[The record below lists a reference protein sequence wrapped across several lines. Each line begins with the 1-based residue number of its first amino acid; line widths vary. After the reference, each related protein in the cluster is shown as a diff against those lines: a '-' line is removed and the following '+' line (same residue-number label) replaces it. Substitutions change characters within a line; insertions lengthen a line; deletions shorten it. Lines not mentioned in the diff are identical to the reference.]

1 MLKFKIITLGC
12 KVNQYESETLAQQL
26 DLANLTPAGPEEIAD
41 LFIVNTCT
49 VTGRAAMQSRQA
61 IRQAVRSNPGAHM
74 VVTGCYA
81 QTAPAEIARI
91 EGVDTILGIDDK
103 PHFLDLVLDRCR
115 PPSKHPNR
123 AADVVKETGPING
136 SFKGNRSRPFLKVQD
151 GCEAFCTYC
160 IVPYARGPSRSL
172 TPDETI
178 DGIRRLNRNGYHE
191 VVLTGIHLGSYG
203 NDLKPSTDLLTL
215 LGRIRKAGAIDR
227 VRLSSIE
234 PREFSDALL
243 RFIADAGDG
252 PGRICPHFHI
262 PLQSGDDA
270 ILQKMKR
277 PYTGRFFEKLVRKI
291 LHLIPEA
298 AIGVDVLVGFPGE
311 TDASFERTR
320 RLLEDLP
327 VAYLH
332 VFPFSPRKGTPAYH
346 FSKKVPA
353 AEVKER
359 CRIMRMMGDRKK
371 SAFYRRFVGKPL
383 EVIIEDR
390 KHLPEGYLMG
400 TSANY
405 IPVLVEKADCRK
417 RRSAPVDL
425 VVEKVEKDMRVFGK
439 PA

>member
-12 KVNQYESETLAQQL
+12 KVNQFESEALAEQL
-26 DLANLTPAGPEEIAD
+26 EQTELTPAGPEEKAD

-61 IRQAVRSNPGAHM
+61 IRQAVRNNPGAHM

-81 QTAPAEIARI
+81 QTAPAEITSI
-91 EGVDTILGIDDK
+91 DGVDMILGMDDK
-103 PHFLDLVLDRCR
+103 PHLLDLVLDQI
-115 PPSKHPNR
+115 HPLSNR
-123 AADVVKETGPING
+123 RKVADAIQEMGPLIGPVKGI
-136 SFKGNRSRPFLKVQD
+136 RSRPFLKVQD

-172 TPDETI
+172 TPGKAI
-178 DGIRRLNRNGYHE
+178 DGIRRLKRNGYHE
-191 VVLTGIHLGSYG
+191 VVLTGIHLGRYG
-203 NDLKPSTDLLTL
+203 NDLTPPTDLLTL
-215 LGRIRKAGAIDR
+215 LGQIRKIGAIDR

-234 PREFSDALL
+234 PRELSDALL
-243 RFIADAGDG
+243 RFVADARDG

-262 PLQSGDDA
+262 PLQSGDDG
-270 ILQKMKR
+270 ILQKMNR
-277 PYTGRFFEKLVRKI
+277 PYTGRFFEKLVGKI
-291 LHLIPEA
+291 IRLMPEA

-346 FSKKVPA
+346 FSKKVPT

-359 CRIMRMMGDRKK
+359 SRVMRIIGKHKK
-371 SAFYRRFVGKPL
+371 SEFYRRFIGKPL

-390 KHLPEGYLMG
+390 KHLPEGYLVG

-405 IPVLVEKADCRK
+405 IPVLVKKSDCQK
-417 RRSAPVDL
+417 RRLAPVKL
-425 VVEKVEKDMRVFGK
+425 VVEKVEKDLRVFGN
-439 PA
+439 PM

>member
-12 KVNQYESETLAQQL
+12 KVNQCESEALAEQL
-26 DLANLTPAGPEEIAD
+26 EQADLIPAGPEETAD

-61 IRQAVRSNPGAHM
+61 IRQAVRNNTGALV

-81 QTAPAEIARI
+81 QTAPAEITSI
-91 EGVDTILGIDDK
+91 DGVDAILGIDDK
-103 PHFLDLVLDRCR
+103 PHLLDLVLDRHH
-115 PPSKHPNR
+115 PPSNR
-123 AADVVKETGPING
+123 LKVADTIQERDPLNRPFRGI
-136 SFKGNRSRPFLKVQD
+136 RSRPFLKVQD
-151 GCEAFCTYC
+151 GCEAYCTYC

-172 TPDETI
+172 TPEKAI
-178 DGIRRLNRNGYHE
+178 DGIRRLNRKGYHE
-191 VVLTGIHLGSYG
+191 VVLTGIHLGCYG
-203 NDLKPSTDLLTL
+203 NDLTPPTDLLTL
-215 LGRIRKAGAIDR
+215 LGQIRKVGAIDR

-234 PREFSDALL
+234 PRELSDALL
-243 RFIADAGDG
+243 RFVADSGDG

-262 PLQSGDDA
+262 PLQSGDDG
-270 ILQKMKR
+270 ILQKMNR
-277 PYTGRFFEKLVRKI
+277 PYTGRFFEKLVGKI
-291 LHLIPEA
+291 ICLMPEA
-298 AIGVDVLVGFPGE
+298 AIGVDVLVGFPSE

-346 FSKKVPA
+346 FPQKVPT

-359 CRIMRMMGDRKK
+359 CRLMRMIGEQKK
-371 SAFYRRFVGKPL
+371 SEFYRRFVGQPL

-390 KHLPEGYLMG
+390 KHPPEGYLVG

-405 IPVLVEKADCRK
+405 IPVLVEKADCQK
-417 RRSAPVDL
+417 RSLAPVKL
-425 VVEKVEKDMRVFGK
+425 VVEKVENDLRVFGK
-439 PA
+439 PV